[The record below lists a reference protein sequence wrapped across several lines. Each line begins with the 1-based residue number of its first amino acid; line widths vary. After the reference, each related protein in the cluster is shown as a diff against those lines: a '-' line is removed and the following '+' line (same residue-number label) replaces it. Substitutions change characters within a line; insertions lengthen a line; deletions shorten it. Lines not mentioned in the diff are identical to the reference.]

1 MSANGVTAVPAPTL
15 RFIAV
20 LVAATALG
28 PFAMQVFLPALPAIQ
43 EDFGVGA
50 ATAQLA
56 FSLSAFSI
64 AAAML
69 FYGPISDRLG
79 RRPAL
84 LGGLAVYL
92 LGSLI
97 CWISPSMPVLIV
109 GRVVQAAGGCA
120 GIVLTRA
127 IVRDLYTLD
136 QSARV
141 LAYIT
146 MAMVAAPML
155 APAIGG
161 LLADLWGWRSVF
173 AAGALAGVLI
183 LLAAWT
189 LVAETARPAARS
201 TTAPRSGM
209 AFLRLLRSLAFLGY
223 ALNGAFLIAVF
234 YAFLAAAPFLMIK
247 VLHRPASEYG
257 MLFALVSA
265 AFMVGNF
272 IAARLGGDRMILI
285 GSVGSLASMLLL
297 LTLVLSGRWSPWALF
312 LPTSLGAFAQGL
324 ALPTSQAAFVSV
336 DPHAAGTA
344 SGLGGFLQMGIAAV
358 AAQVV
363 GSIQDGTP
371 HPMAVGMVLCAGAA
385 LGSALLAIRGGRHP
399 GRPGR

>member
-1 MSANGVTAVPAPTL
+1 
-15 RFIAV
+15 
-20 LVAATALG
+20 
-28 PFAMQVFLPALPAIQ
+28 
-43 EDFGVGA
+43 
-50 ATAQLA
+50 
-56 FSLSAFSI
+56 
-64 AAAML
+64 
-69 FYGPISDRLG
+69 
-79 RRPAL
+79 
-84 LGGLAVYL
+84 
-92 LGSLI
+92 
-97 CWISPSMPVLIV
+97 
-109 GRVVQAAGGCA
+109 
-120 GIVLTRA
+120 
-127 IVRDLYTLD
+127 
-136 QSARV
+136 
-141 LAYIT
+141 
-146 MAMVAAPML
+146 
-155 APAIGG
+155 
-161 LLADLWGWRSVF
+161 
-173 AAGALAGVLI
+173 VLI

-209 AFLRLLRSLAFLGY
+209 AFFRLLRSPAFLGY

-371 HPMAVGMVLCAGAA
+371 YPMAIGMTFCAAAA
-385 LGSALLAIRGGRHP
+385 LTAALVALRHGRGRGSHGPRTP
-399 GRPGR
+399 